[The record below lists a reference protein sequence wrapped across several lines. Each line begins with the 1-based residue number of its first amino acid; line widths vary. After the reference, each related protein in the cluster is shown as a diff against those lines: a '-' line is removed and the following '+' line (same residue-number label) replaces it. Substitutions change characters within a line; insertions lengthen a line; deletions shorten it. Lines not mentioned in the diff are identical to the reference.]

1 MEFGLGKNK
10 QMRDEN
16 PTHAIINLSAYD
28 ENNTVSK
35 VFLNKKAYEVLGLTT
50 NEDNEIAFSTS
61 KSDLKK
67 TYLINAND
75 YASKA
80 NIKVRKNG
88 AYSNKNNFTVLKKR
102 FNTELIDELLLEVVP
117 TERVYD
123 GQKIFEVVKFI
134 PEEKT
139 EELADLATQEDQIQ

>member
-10 QMRDEN
+10 QVQDEN
-16 PTHAIINLSAYD
+16 PTNAIINLPAYD
-28 ENNTVSK
+28 ENNTISK
-35 VFLNKKAYEVLGLTT
+35 VTLNGKAYEVLGLMT
-50 NEDNEIAFSTS
+50 EEENEIAFSTS

-67 TYLINAND
+67 TYLINANN

-88 AYSNKNNFTVLKKR
+88 TYSNKNNFTVLKQR
-102 FNTELIDELLLEVVP
+102 FNTELTDELLLEVVP

-123 GQKIFEVVKFI
+123 GQPIFEVIKFV
-134 PEEKT
+134 PTKKT
-139 EELADLATQEDQIQ
+139 EEPQLASQEDQIQ